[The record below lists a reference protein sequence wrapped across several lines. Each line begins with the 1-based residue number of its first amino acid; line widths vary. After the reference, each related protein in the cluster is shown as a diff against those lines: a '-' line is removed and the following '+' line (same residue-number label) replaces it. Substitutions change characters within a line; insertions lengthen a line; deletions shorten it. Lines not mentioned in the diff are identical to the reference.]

1 MLADSFDVGKMFSEK
16 NAVMNPVIHW
26 NIILRIS
33 SFKIVLFKEIYV
45 FKIIVL
51 GSLNLSM

>member
-51 GSLNLSM
+51 GSLNLGM

>member
-1 MLADSFDVGKMFSEK
+1 MVYPKK

-26 NIILRIS
+26 NIILRIN
-33 SFKIVLFKEIYV
+33 SFKIESFKEMYV

-51 GSLNLSM
+51 GPLNLGM